1 MEFLHLF
8 CWRYFAGKPPVVL
21 WNVDHFLRLYIILPI
36 LSILDSTMNQGCP
49 KFGDCVPWG
58 KKATNLFTGNV
69 AMEAEAL
76 VHDLRPSNWFSLSY
90 KKAKPLPTVK
100 RLHVSFKSIRLF
112 YLKSGTPLCST
123 KLYSN
128 KMPVVKSSV
137 DKTLYLWY
145 FKISVLILTN
155 QTFN

>member
-8 CWRYFAGKPPVVL
+8 CWRYFAGKPPVVS
-21 WNVDHFLRLYIILPI
+21 WNVDHFLRLYKSYPFYQSWTPQWTRVAPSLVIVFHEVKRLQIYSLEMLPWKQRHLSMTWGLPI
-36 LSILDSTMNQGCP
+36 DFHCP
-49 KFGDCVPWG
+49 I
-58 KKATNLFTGNV
+58 
-69 AMEAEAL
+69 
-76 VHDLRPSNWFSLSY
+76 

-112 YLKSGTPLCST
+112 YLKSGKPSCST

-137 DKTLYLWY
+137 DKTLYFWY
-145 FKISVLILTN
+145 FKISVLILIN
-155 QTFN
+155 QKFN

>member
-36 LSILDSTMNQGCP
+36 LSILDSTMNQVAPSLVIVFHEVKRLQIYSLEMLPWKQRHLSMTWGLPIDFHCP
-49 KFGDCVPWG
+49 I
-58 KKATNLFTGNV
+58 
-69 AMEAEAL
+69 
-76 VHDLRPSNWFSLSY
+76 

-112 YLKSGTPLCST
+112 YLKSGMPLCST

-145 FKISVLILTN
+145 FKISVLTLTN

>member
-1 MEFLHLF
+1 MKQISHHIRSSSQIWLVCTISMEFLHLF
-8 CWRYFAGKPPVVL
+8 CRRYFAGKPRVVS
-21 WNVDHFLRLYIILPI
+21 WNVGHFLRLYIILPI

-90 KKAKPLPTVK
+90 KKKQSHCLQLRGCMYHLNPLGYFIWRV
-100 RLHVSFKSIRLF
+100 VSHR
-112 YLKSGTPLCST
+112 
-123 KLYSN
+123 
-128 KMPVVKSSV
+128 VVRNYIVIKC
-137 DKTLYLWY
+137 L
-145 FKISVLILTN
+145 
-155 QTFN
+155 